1 MLVATAIILII
12 SIIVVGILVVPFH
25 IYLNIYNT
33 GFKIKGTFR
42 LSWLKLK
49 LIQREIPPEKQAQKK
64 ENEDGNK
71 EPKKE
76 DGTKFEINRIPKIL
90 SLLVESLP
98 HLERVFNS
106 FLKSTSFEIFSLNLT
121 LGLGD
126 PADTAMVSGYF
137 WAASSLLNMIPNA
150 HISLEPDFL
159 NKRIEVDAT
168 LKIKIRLFWIIVEL
182 IRAFTKKPVRTLF
195 NELRKIRG

>member
-12 SIIVVGILVVPFH
+12 LIIVVGILVVPFH

-64 ENEDGNK
+64 ENE
-71 EPKKE
+71 KKSE
-76 DGTKFEINRIPKIL
+76 FEIGHIPKIL
-90 SLLVESLP
+90 SLLIESWP

-106 FLKSTSFEIFSLNLT
+106 FLRSTSFEIFSLNLT

-137 WAASSLLNMIPNA
+137 LAVSSLLNVIPNA
-150 HISLEPDFL
+150 YISLEPDFL
-159 NKRIEVDAT
+159 NDRMEVDAT
-168 LKIKIRLFWIIVEL
+168 LKIKIRLFWIVVEV
-182 IRAFTKKPVRTLF
+182 IRAFTKKPVRMLF
-195 NELRKIRG
+195 KELRELEVK